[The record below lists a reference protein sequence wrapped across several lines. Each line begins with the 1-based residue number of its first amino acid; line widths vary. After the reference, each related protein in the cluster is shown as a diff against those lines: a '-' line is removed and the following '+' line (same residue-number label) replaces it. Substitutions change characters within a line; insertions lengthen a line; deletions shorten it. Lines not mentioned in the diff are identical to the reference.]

1 MSESGDYTPA
11 AHWSGHSFSDA
22 KRAYKATAAR
32 SMSEAVKKKVKPKD
46 LFPKSLSTNSEA
58 PLVIGFDVTASMDDW
73 PVTICSKL
81 PYLEYEGQEYLGDGM
96 EISWCAF
103 GDATMND
110 KYPFQARKFCKGEKL
125 KTELDKLVHEGGGGG
140 NACESYD
147 LAALYYSRNCE
158 MPEAIRKPIF
168 IFICDEGIMTS
179 TDPGGWTNTDGDGD
193 WKKWFGALCQKFSV
207 YCIRKNYGSR
217 DRAVHDQWIEALG
230 EDRVVRLQDPN
241 RVVDVIFGLLAKETG
256 RIDYFEDELTDRQ
269 GKDDDGDEKIAIV
282 MKSLHSVH
290 GPRKSVKKIAGPKG
304 GGKSKSVAVKG
315 TKKKTSK
322 GKAKSVSLLD
332 DDD

>member
-11 AHWSGHSFSDA
+11 PHWGGHNFVSA
-22 KRAYKATAAR
+22 KRAYRDVADN
-32 SMSEAVKKKVKPKD
+32 SLQEAVAKKIDPKG
-46 LFPKSLSTNSEA
+46 LFPRSLKTDSEA

-110 KYPFQARKFCKGEKL
+110 KYPFQAREFCKGKKL
-125 KTELDKLVHEGGGGG
+125 KEELDKLVHERGGGG
-140 NACESYD
+140 NSCESYD
-147 LAALYYSRNCE
+147 LGALYYGRNCE

-179 TDPGGWTNTDGDGD
+179 KNAGDWTNTDGDG
-193 WKKWFGALCQKFSV
+193 KWEEWFSALTQKFSV
-207 YCIRKNYGSR
+207 YCIRKYYHSNE
-217 DRAVHDQWIEALG
+217 AEVQKQWVKTLG
-230 EDRVVRLQDPN
+230 KDRVVMLQDPD

-256 RIDYFEDELTDRQ
+256 RIDYFEDELRDRQ
-269 GKDDDGDEKIAIV
+269 GKDKDGDENIAIV

-304 GGKSKSVAVKG
+304 GGKSKSVAVKE
-315 TKKKTSK
+315 KT
-322 GKAKSVSLLD
+322 GKASKSISLMD
-332 DDD
+332 DE